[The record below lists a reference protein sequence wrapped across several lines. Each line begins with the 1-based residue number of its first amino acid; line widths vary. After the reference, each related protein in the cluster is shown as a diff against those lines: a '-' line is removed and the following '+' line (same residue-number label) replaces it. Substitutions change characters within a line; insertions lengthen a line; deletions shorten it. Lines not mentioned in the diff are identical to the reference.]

1 MAKKKVTKV
10 NEADM
15 HSNKLFQALC
25 LLQTPDFKRLLK
37 YLKSPYFNQSKT
49 LSRLCEILLDAVDR
63 GHQGFDRARV
73 WYQVFPGE
81 PYDDVS
87 FRKYCSDLLKLVEDF
102 MAQETIMND
111 SVRRNINLLE
121 FVVQRKIEPLYN
133 SVLRQAKIGV
143 EQYRYHSLGYF
154 KSAYEIERLYY
165 SMMDFDVKL
174 NVRANIEEIAYNL
187 DHFYWIEK
195 LKLYSSAL
203 SQKRTGNLE
212 YALRFNAEI
221 LSYLNTISIEEV
233 PELAIYY
240 YSFLTLYEEEKE
252 EHYFSLRRLL
262 DNYGLKMPKS
272 EAIELYDSALHYC
285 TGKLNKENQVF
296 LREFFDLFEDGLEK
310 GIFIINDELATW
322 RFNNAIAVALRL
334 GKLDWAEQFIE
345 KYKKHLPAET
355 QENTYT
361 FNLAR
366 VYRYQRKF
374 DQVLNLLRNL
384 EYEDIGYNL
393 ISKTM
398 MVNAYYEL
406 DELDALESFME
417 SFRVFLNRNKNIP
430 QQRRKSYLNLL
441 KYVRRLTRISS
452 NDKMAVQKFKEE
464 IIKEKANHVNHE
476 WLLEKIA
483 ELE

>member
-1 MAKKKVTKV
+1 MEKPSLF
-10 NEADM
+10 
-15 HSNKLFQALC
+15 SNKLYQTLRC
-25 LLQTPDFKRLLK
+25 LQPADFRRLIK

-49 LSRLCEILLDAVDR
+49 MVRLCEMLVNSVEQGD
-63 GHQGFDRARV
+63 QGFDRITV
-73 WYQVFPGE
+73 WKQISPE
-81 PYDDVS
+81 EIYDDVS
-87 FRKYCSDLLKLVEDF
+87 FRKYCSDLLKLVEGF
-102 MAQETIMND
+102 MVQESIANNHLRQ
-111 SVRRNINLLE
+111 SVNLLE

-133 SVLRQAKIGV
+133 SAFRQARSDMT
-143 EQYRYHSLGYF
+143 QYRYHSLEYF
-154 KSAYEIERLYY
+154 RNAYEIERLYY

-174 NVRANIEEIAYNL
+174 NKRANIEEISYNL

-203 SQKRTGNLE
+203 SQKRTGNFQYDLK
-212 YALRFNAEI
+212 FNEEI
-221 LSYLNTISIEEV
+221 LSYLNNIPIEEV

-240 YSFLTLYEEEKE
+240 YSFLTLFEEEKD
-252 EHYFSLRRLL
+252 EHYFNLRKLL
-262 DNYGLKMPKS
+262 DNYGVRMPKH

-285 TGKLNKENQVF
+285 IGKLNKENQIF
-296 LREFFDLFEDGLEK
+296 LREYFDLFEDGLEK
-310 GIFIINDELATW
+310 GIFITNDELATW

-345 KYKKHLPAET
+345 KYKKYLPLET
-355 QENTYT
+355 QQNTYT

-374 DQVLNLLRNL
+374 DKVLVLLRNL

-398 MVNAYYEL
+398 LLNAYYEL
-406 DELDALESFME
+406 DEHDALESFME
-417 SFRVFLNRNKNIP
+417 SLRAFLNRNKNIS

-441 KYVRRLTRISS
+441 KYVRRLTRIKPG
-452 NDKMAVQKFKEE
+452 DKPAIEKLKEE
-464 IIKEKANHVNHE
+464 IIREKANHVNHE
-476 WLLEKIA
+476 WLLEKIS